1 MESSIKLSNV
11 HIDSHFTFKEAD
23 NTIIEMKNS
32 EHFGWKFDENRHI
45 AIVTDNPVT
54 PDTVTL

>member
-11 HIDSHFTFKEAD
+11 HIDSHFTFNEAD
-23 NTIIEMKNS
+23 NAIIEMKNS
-32 EHFGWKFDENRHI
+32 EYFGWKFDENRHI